1 MVARESITLH
11 SQYIQNA
18 GFDKGKLKRR
28 FQKLG
33 TPGGLPLRRLIDT
46 PWALRRWGHIER
58 EQKNPSE
65 GCLTKISYLIW
76 WGPGQNGNVGLFF

>member
-28 FQKLG
+28 LQKLG